1 MGIGQQME
9 RWKRREEEKKKFP
22 TILSPES
29 SGVHRKAVGERG
41 EAIRRAVAGTEVG
54 IDPMHVSP

>member
-1 MGIGQQME
+1 ME